1 MRIGLMMGASREI
14 GNDLAGITAFAQ
26 QAEVMGFD
34 HAWLAHTMGVDAM
47 TALALTGSQTRR
59 IRLGTAVVPTF
70 PRHPV
75 AMAQQALTVA
85 AASNGRFDLGIGLS
99 HKMLI
104 EDMLGI
110 SYAHPAAHM
119 REYLQVLLPAL
130 RGEQVAHQGE
140 RFRVNMRIGVPGA
153 APPPVLVAA
162 LGPVMLGIAGELADG
177 TITWMTGPRTLEQ
190 HIVPTLHRA
199 AAAAGRPAPRVVA
212 GMPIVLTADADADAA
227 RSRISESLAIY
238 GMLPSY
244 RAMLDREG
252 AAAPGDLAMVGDE
265 AALRAQLARLRD
277 AGVTDFDAA
286 IVALD
291 EGAVARTRDFLA
303 SELHP

>member
-1 MRIGLMMGASREI
+1 MRIGLMMGASRAI
-14 GNDLAGITAFAQ
+14 GEDLPGIVAFAQ
-26 QAEVMGFD
+26 QAEAMGFA
-34 HAWLAHTMGVDAM
+34 HVWLAHALGVDAM
-47 TALALTGSQTRR
+47 TALALTGAQTTR
-59 IRLGTAVVPTF
+59 IRMGTAVVPTF

-85 AASNGRFDLGIGLS
+85 AASGGRFELGIGLS

-104 EDMLGI
+104 EDMYGI
-110 SYAHPAAHM
+110 PYAHPAAHM
-119 REYLQVLLPAL
+119 REYLEVLLPAL
-130 RGEQVAHQGE
+130 RGEQLQHKGE
-140 RFRVNMRIGVPGA
+140 RYSVNMRLAVPGA
-153 APPPVLVAA
+153 AAMPVLVAA

-177 TITWMTGPRTLEQ
+177 TITWMTGPRTLAQ

-212 GMPIVLTADADADAA
+212 GMPIVLTADADGA
-227 RSRISESLAIY
+227 RRKISESLAIY

-252 AAAPGDLAMVGDE
+252 AAAPGDIAMVGDE

-277 AGVTDFDAA
+277 AGVTDFDAT
-286 IVALD
+286 IIALD
-291 EGAVARTRDFLA
+291 ADAVTRTRDFLA
-303 SELHP
+303 TELRP